1 MTLGTCQSK
10 KNEVAFFFKQWG
22 EKIKRK
28 IIEWS
33 EMLKL
38 NYKECI
44 NSDFQNNYFPNLPSQ
59 KHLKKW
65 QVLHL
70 QIVSLP
76 IPLYLKKTFNKVVY
90 KIPLLAHKRFEST
103 ALEPL
108 KQQGS

>member
-1 MTLGTCQSK
+1 MQTL
-10 KNEVAFFFKQWG
+10 EVV
-22 EKIKRK
+22 
-28 IIEWS
+28 
-33 EMLKL
+33 EMMKTHPHP
-38 NYKECI
+38 K
-44 NSDFQNNYFPNLPSQ
+44 

-90 KIPLLAHKRFEST
+90 RIPLLAYKRFEST